1 MFFPFFSPPSGV
13 RSIEIAFCGDRF
25 NQWTS
30 KANRINSVKVAQFC
44 GKTADLATLSVT
56 VGASDGSCSDAM
68 TLTIADWLF
77 HAEGG
82 TYSAI
87 LHVAVSH
94 LHSNAC
100 GPSWHKW
107 NRVVKRLIAINRIQ
121 NKRFCLHICVYCV
134 YLLCI
139 YKHTHIQYIFW
150 KYLHVLT
157 CIYLYNLYYIYY
169 ILNI

>member
-44 GKTADLATLSVT
+44 GKTADLATLSVA

-107 NRVVKRLIAINRIQ
+107 NRVVKRLIASKI
-121 NKRFCLHICVYCV
+121 KGFVYIFVCTV
-134 YLLCI
+134 YI
-139 YKHTHIQYIFW
+139 YYVYKHTHIQYIFW

-169 ILNI
+169 ILHI